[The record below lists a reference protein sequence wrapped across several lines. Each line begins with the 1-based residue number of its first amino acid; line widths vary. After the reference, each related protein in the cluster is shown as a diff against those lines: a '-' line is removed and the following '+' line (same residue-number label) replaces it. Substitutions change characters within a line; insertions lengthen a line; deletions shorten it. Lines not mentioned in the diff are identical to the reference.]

1 MPIYEYR
8 CADCS
13 HQFEKLMRRW
23 GDTTT
28 CPSCASGTVEK
39 QISTFAV
46 STSATGSSPSLSCGA
61 PAEGCGASACG
72 GGSCG
77 MAN

>member
-8 CADCS
+8 CADCALE
-13 HQFEKLMRRW
+13 FEKLVRRW
-23 GDTTT
+23 GDATS
-28 CPSCASGTVEK
+28 CPACSSTTVEK

-46 STSATGSSPSLSCGA
+46 SSAPSSAPGRGCGA
-61 PAEGCGASACG
+61 PASGCGAPACG

-77 MAN
+77 LAN

>member
-8 CADCS
+8 CAQCA
-13 HQFEKLMRRW
+13 HEFEKLMRRW
-23 GDTTT
+23 DDLTT
-28 CPSCASGTVEK
+28 CPACSSHAVEK

-46 STSATGSSPSLSCGA
+46 SSSPGSGSLGCGA
-61 PAEGCGASACG
+61 PAAGCGAPACG

-77 MAN
+77 MPN

>member
-8 CADCS
+8 CTECS
-13 HQFEKLMRRW
+13 HAFEKLMRRW
-23 GDTTT
+23 GDSTS
-28 CPSCASGTVEK
+28 CPACSSTTVEK

-46 STSATGSSPSLSCGA
+46 SSASSSAPAMDCGA
-61 PAEGCGASACG
+61 PASGCGASACG
-72 GGSCG
+72 GGTCG

>member
-23 GDTTT
+23 GDTTS
-28 CPSCASGTVEK
+28 CPSCASATVEK

-46 STSATGSSPSLSCGA
+46 SAGGSSPAMSCGA

>member
-8 CADCS
+8 CASCS
-13 HQFEKLMRRW
+13 LEFEKLVRRW
-23 GDTTT
+23 GDATA
-28 CPSCASGTVEK
+28 CPACSSTTVEK

-46 STSATGSSPSLSCGA
+46 STASGTTPALECGA
-61 PAEGCGASACG
+61 PTGGCGAAACG

>member
-8 CADCS
+8 CTDCS
-13 HQFEKLMRRW
+13 HAFEKLMRRW
-23 GDTTT
+23 SDATS
-28 CPSCASGTVEK
+28 CPACASTLVEK

-46 STSATGSSPSLSCGA
+46 STAPGASTTTGCAPAGGCGA
-61 PAEGCGASACG
+61 PACG